1 LFALSIFSNILSSD
15 HQSKEITS
23 RSQISMIRKVVISII
38 VLAVLIIAIFSYG
51 LYQAQKKPDNSPA
64 RFLGGKS
71 TKAENKIIVCIGD
84 SITHGRVSYNY
95 VDLLSQK
102 LSAQGY
108 VLVNAG
114 INSELAY
121 NVLQRLDEI
130 IRCEPD
136 FITILIGTNDANA
149 SLSKENGLR
158 AMKNMKLPTMPT
170 AEWFQEN
177 LIKICSQLKSRTRAK
192 IALLSLPP
200 IGEDPQN
207 IAYKRTTRYSTI
219 IKEVAAKER
228 VTYLP
233 LHEKI
238 TDYLQKQNHQPKL
251 SYDTKWLSVMYKGIV
266 FHILLGRSL
275 DEISSSNGFLIIT
288 DFLHLNSRGAGFVAE
303 LIEGFVTEG
312 ASG

>member
-1 LFALSIFSNILSSD
+1 MFSNIMSSD

-23 RSQISMIRKVVISII
+23 RSQISMIRKAVISII
-38 VLAVLIIAIFSYG
+38 VIVVLIIAIFSYG
-51 LYQAQKKPDNSPA
+51 LYQAQKKPDNSPE
-64 RFLGGKS
+64 RFLAGKS
-71 TKAENKIIVCIGD
+71 AKAENKIIVCIGD
-84 SITHGRVSYNY
+84 SITHGRVSHNY
-95 VDLLSQK
+95 VDLLSRK
-102 LSAQGY
+102 LSTRGY
-108 VLVNAG
+108 TLVNAG
-114 INSELAY
+114 INSELSY

-136 FITILIGTNDANA
+136 FVTILIGTNDANA

-158 AMKNMKLPTMPT
+158 AMKNMKLPEMPT
-170 AEWFQEN
+170 AEWFRAN

-200 IGEDPQN
+200 IGEDPQH

-219 IKEVAAKER
+219 IKEVAEEER

-233 LHEKI
+233 LHENI
-238 TDYLQKQNHQPKL
+238 TDYLQKQNHKPKL
-251 SYDTKWLSVMYKGIV
+251 SYDKGWLSVMYKGIV
-266 FHILLGRSL
+266 FHILFGRSL

-288 DFLHLNSRGAGFVAE
+288 DFLHLNSRGAEFVAD

-312 ASG
+312 TSG